1 VTYNIPDQVW
11 TVSDLPSGS
20 FASAGTVM
28 MTSSDVRKSY
38 SVNAGV
44 DVQTKKFGFSASASY
59 SKTQSTLLKNTRKT
73 TSVHASFSSRRVD
86 FVPKTELRFGARAQ
100 TAVNALPSSYTSNP
114 GAYEEFIRQFGTH
127 YITWGK
133 FGGIMMMYLETSTS
147 YIEKKNIEEVSA
159 QASATFG
166 QVLTVKGG
174 TSHSTTQI
182 DSSFTSA
189 TNSLIR
195 YYGGTANLMAEKGL
209 SAWQPTISAQPWL
222 FSTKLV
228 RLSELVR
235 DANKKDALDQAIS
248 DYLMRVYLNVE
259 LRRVLNTLPSHMRS
273 RSEVTS
279 LNSRITTMVAKYPLV
294 ESEVDALG
302 KEAMDTVTVYFK
314 LFLEEDLSQEELFY
328 ANSLMNKVDFSCP
341 TGQSIFEIQ
350 SWHSD
355 WHDDRRWAFK
365 CSYLKDLY
373 ALGNCYWTAPVL
385 ICQKFLPLLKKA
397 AESRS
402 SQLMS
407 CSKAAI
413 INVSSVMSSI
423 DSSLKTRGNSYHYR
437 ASKAALNMVTALMS
451 VELKSFGIL
460 AAAIHP
466 GWVKT
471 DMGGPGAD
479 LDKDVSIRSC
489 WSTITSMS
497 EKSSG
502 LLHNYDG
509 KIIP

>member
-1 VTYNIPDQVW
+1 
-11 TVSDLPSGS
+11 
-20 FASAGTVM
+20 

-59 SKTQSTLLKNTRKT
+59 GKTQSTLLKNTKKT

-100 TAVNALPSSYTSNP
+100 TAVNALPWSYTSNP

-147 YIEKKNIEEVSA
+147 YIEKKNIETVSA

-174 TSHSTTQI
+174 TSHSTTEI

-235 DANKKDALDQAIS
+235 DANKKAALDQAIS

-259 LRRVLNTLPSHMRS
+259 LRRVLNTLPSHLRS

-302 KEAMDTVTVYFK
+302 KEAMDTYVK

-355 WHDDRRWAFK
+355 YHDDRRWAFK

-373 ALGNCYWTAPVL
+373 VLGNCYWTDWLYQLGTHDWKVSCLGNRVL
-385 ICQKFLPLLKKA
+385 KGWYS
-397 AESRS
+397 EHH
-402 SQLMS
+402 
-407 CSKAAI
+407 
-413 INVSSVMSSI
+413 
-423 DSSLKTRGNSYHYR
+423 DWWDTRKH
-437 ASKAALNMVTALMS
+437 KLQCCEVL
-451 VELKSFGIL
+451 
-460 AAAIHP
+460 
-466 GWVKT
+466 
-471 DMGGPGAD
+471 
-479 LDKDVSIRSC
+479 
-489 WSTITSMS
+489 
-497 EKSSG
+497 
-502 LLHNYDG
+502 
-509 KIIP
+509 